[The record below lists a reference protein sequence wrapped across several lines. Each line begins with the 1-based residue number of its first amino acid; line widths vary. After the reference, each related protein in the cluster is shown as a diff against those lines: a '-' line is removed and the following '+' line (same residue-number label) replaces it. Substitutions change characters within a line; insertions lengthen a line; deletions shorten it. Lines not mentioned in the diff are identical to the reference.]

1 MPTTEQLR
9 TKLINKLKELFQ
21 LNQPDLDFGFYRIM
35 HAKSEQVSSFIEND
49 LLQVIQDTFGQV
61 DETKKDKLKQ
71 ELDNAIQTAIDFGA
85 PDPETTPKVMEAR
98 AKYDAIKDS
107 ASSEAEIYDHL
118 YRFFERYYDD
128 GDFISRR
135 YYTRETPGKAAPFAV
150 PYNGEEVK
158 LHWANADQY
167 YIKTT
172 EYFSNFSVNL
182 SEALKKLKDGKK
194 NDIEE
199 LDFADST
206 IPEGLKVHFSI
217 VDATEGD
224 HANVK
229 ASDATKRYFII
240 HKEKPIELNDKNE
253 LIINFEY
260 KPTMEKTRQE
270 TLNQEAV
277 ALVIKSLKDF
287 EPRNSR
293 KDTKICKEEEPL
305 NTQKS
310 TDNTLNGGIPC
321 SSVSSVVKDSLSCDS
336 VPFVVK
342 DYLSALTTLIPTEKD
357 KDRILLTKYINQ
369 YTARNTMDY
378 FIHKDLGAF
387 LKRELDFYIK
397 NEIMRLDDI
406 ENAEFPKVEDYL
418 TKIKVLRKIAIKLI
432 EFMAQL
438 EDFQKK
444 LWLKKK
450 FVVETNYCLT
460 LDRVPEALYPQ
471 IIENKDQIDEWIK
484 LYAIDEIEG
493 DTTCPAY
500 TNPLTINFLKVN
512 DKLMLDTRFFD
523 KAFKAKLLSSI
534 QNFDDQCDGLLIHSE
549 NFQALNMLQE
559 RFREQVNGI
568 FIDPPYNTG
577 DDGFVYKDS
586 YPSSTWLTMINE
598 RLDPGM
604 ITLTSQG
611 ALFASIGDEELEHL
625 STLIREKY
633 DKSTF
638 FSTLVWE
645 KKKKGSFLSGQIAK
659 MKDYVVCVA
668 KDMNNFAGLIGEI
681 TTESETYPCV
691 NASNPRDIRIIPQGI
706 ESKYREKNYSLNK
719 GAVISAGNMNLV
731 LVSDLIIRN
740 GRLAED
746 LIIEGNWRYSQDSM
760 LKYAAEG
767 TLYITQDLYLR
778 RIVNEPREKRMRD
791 ILFRL
796 GNDNEAQYNQYDI
809 NNLGKYGWGT
819 NEDANDEL
827 HQILGEQYAVS
838 YPKPSKLILQLF
850 ASLRFPDGYWVDYF
864 SGSGTTGH
872 AVINLNREDSGK
884 RKYILVEMGNYFDTV
899 LKPRIQKVVYSKDWK
914 DGKPVSKVEP
924 RKTRK
929 ATKDDLQ
936 AEISCDFVPSVVDK
950 YGGVSHCFKYLRLE
964 SYEDTLNNLVLQNDP
979 IRDKALASSASLQED
994 YLLHYMLDVESR
1006 CSQSLLNIDAFND
1019 PTSYLLKV
1027 KKPGSDEYIEK
1038 AVDLIET
1045 FNYLIGLRLVHLGV
1059 PQTLTAAFTR
1069 LPDPDLPQDQD
1080 TKLVIN
1086 GDFKQVSDGKWWIRK
1101 VEGWVPKNPYSPN
1114 DGLREKVLIVWR
1126 KLTGNLEEDN
1136 LILDA
1141 WFTKNRIS
1149 TLDWEFDTIY
1159 VNGSNN
1165 LPNLLKDG
1173 DTWKVRL
1180 IEEEF
1185 MKRMWDNQ
1193 GV

>member
-35 HAKSEQVSSFIEND
+35 HAKAEQVSSFIEND

-71 ELDNAIQTAIDFGA
+71 ELDEAIQTAKAYGA
-85 PDPETTPKVMEAR
+85 ADPESTDKVMEAR

-135 YYTRETPGKAAPFAV
+135 YYTRETPGKAAPFSI

-182 SEALKKLKDGKK
+182 SEALKKLNDGKK

-206 IPEGLKVHFSI
+206 IPEGIKVHFSI

-287 EPRNSR
+287 EPLNTR
-293 KDTKICKEEEPL
+293 KDTQNDL
-305 NTQKS
+305 Q
-310 TDNTLNGGIPC
+310 D
-321 SSVSSVVKDSLSCDS
+321 DLSCDF
-336 VPFVVK
+336 VPFVVE
-342 DYLSALTTLIPTEKD
+342 DYLNALSTCIPTEKD

-369 YTARNTMDY
+369 YTSRNTMDY
-378 FIHKDLGAF
+378 FIHKNLGAF

-406 ENAEFPKVEDYL
+406 ENAEAPKVEDYL
-418 TKIKVLRKIAIKLI
+418 AKIKVLRKIAIKLI
-432 EFMAQL
+432 DFMAQL

-450 FVVETNYCLT
+450 FVVETNYCIT

-471 IIENKDQIDEWIK
+471 IIANKDQIDEWIK

-500 TNPLTINFLKVN
+500 TNPLSLNFLKVN
-512 DKLMLDTRFFD
+512 DKLLLDTCFFD
-523 KAFKAKLLSSI
+523 EAFKAKLLSSI
-534 QNFDDQCDGLLIHSE
+534 QGFDEQCDGLLIHSE
-549 NFQALNMLQE
+549 NFQALNLLQE
-559 RFREQVNGI
+559 RYREQVKGVY
-568 FIDPPYNTG
+568 IDPPYNTAATEIM
-577 DDGFVYKDS
+577 YKNE
-586 YPSSTWLTMINE
+586 YRHSSWL
-598 RLDPGM
+598 
-604 ITLTSQG
+604 
-611 ALFASIGDEELEHL
+611 ALLADRVL
-625 STLIREKY
+625 
-633 DKSTF
+633 
-638 FSTLVWE
+638 
-645 KKKKGSFLSGQIAK
+645 
-659 MKDYVVCVA
+659 
-668 KDMNNFAGLIGEI
+668 
-681 TTESETYPCV
+681 
-691 NASNPRDIRIIPQGI
+691 ASNPIMRPDGVICIAIDDVEGAKLQNLLSDIMGIENLLGIVVVVHNPGGRHDDTYIATSHEYCIYYGKDTCYTSTNLLQLEEKDIESFKHNESDRSFRTREFRRSGNNSTREARPRMFYPLLIKDGNISLIDYSEYLDLYNKDTNAFNDIFLQELKTKYSELGFDFILPIDPHGITRVWRWTPDTLLARISDVFAVTKENGYVIKVKDWLDNKLGLKPKSVWYKAKYTAALGTTLLKSIMGQNALFTYPKSVSTVEDSIRIA
-706 ESKYREKNYSLNK
+706 SN
-719 GAVISAGNMNLV
+719 
-731 LVSDLIIRN
+731 D
-740 GRLAED
+740 D
-746 LIIEGNWRYSQDSM
+746 D
-760 LKYAAEG
+760 
-767 TLYITQDLYLR
+767 T
-778 RIVNEPREKRMRD
+778 
-791 ILFRL
+791 IL
-796 GNDNEAQYNQYDI
+796 
-809 NNLGKYGWGT
+809 
-819 NEDANDEL
+819 
-827 HQILGEQYAVS
+827 
-838 YPKPSKLILQLF
+838 
-850 ASLRFPDGYWVDYF
+850 DYF

-872 AVINLNREDSGK
+872 AVINLNREDGGN
-884 RKYILVEMGNYFDTV
+884 RKYILVEMGDYFDTV
-899 LKPRIQKVVYSKDWK
+899 LKPRISKVVYSKDWK
-914 DGKPVSKVEP
+914 GGKPKN
-924 RKTRK
+924 RDTG
-929 ATKDDLQ
+929 
-936 AEISCDFVPSVVDK
+936 I
-950 YGGVSHCFKYLRLE
+950 SHCFKYLRLE
-964 SYEDTLNNLVLQNDP
+964 GYEDTLNNLVLKSESV
-979 IRDKALASSASLQED
+979 RDKTIAGNASLQED
-994 YLLHYMLDVESR
+994 YLLHYMLDVESKG
-1006 CSQSLLNIDAFND
+1006 SQSLLNIDAFND
-1019 PTSYLLKV
+1019 PTSYVLKV
-1027 KKPGSDEYIEK
+1027 KRPGSDEYIEK

-1045 FNYLIGLRLVHLGV
+1045 FNYLIGLRLVHLGI
-1059 PQTLTAAFTR
+1059 PQSLTAAFTR
-1069 LPDPDLPQDQD
+1069 MKDPDLPQDQD
-1080 TKLVIN
+1080 TKLIIN
-1086 GDFKQVSDGKWWIRK
+1086 GDLKQVADGKWWIRK

-1114 DGLREKVLIVWR
+1114 DGLKEKVLIVWR

-1136 LILDA
+1136 LILDS

-1165 LPNLLKDG
+1165 LPNLQKEG

>member
-49 LLQVIQDTFGQV
+49 LLHVIQDTFGQA

-277 ALVIKSLKDF
+277 ALVIKSIKDF

-293 KDTKICKEEEPL
+293 KDTKNDL
-305 NTQKS
+305 Q
-310 TDNTLNGGIPC
+310 D
-321 SSVSSVVKDSLSCDS
+321 DLSCDF
-336 VPFVVK
+336 VPFVVE
-342 DYLSALTTLIPTEKD
+342 DYLNALSTCIPTEKD

-378 FIHKDLGAF
+378 FIHKNLGAF

-406 ENAEFPKVEDYL
+406 ENAEAPKVEDYL
-418 TKIKVLRKIAIKLI
+418 AKIKVLRKIAIKLI
-432 EFMAQL
+432 DFMAQL

-450 FVVETNYCLT
+450 FVVETNYCIT
-460 LDRVPEALYPQ
+460 LDRVPEELYPQ
-471 IIENKDQIDEWIK
+471 IIENKEQIDEWIK

-534 QNFDDQCDGLLIHSE
+534 QGFDDQCDGLLIHSE

-936 AEISCDFVPSVVDK
+936 AEISCDFEPFVVDK
-950 YGGVSHCFKYLRLE
+950 YGGISHCFKYLRLE

-994 YLLHYMLDVESR
+994 YMLHYLLDVESKG
-1006 CSQSLLNIDAFND
+1006 SQSLLNIDAFDD
-1019 PTSYLLKV
+1019 PTSYVLKV

-1045 FNYLIGLRLVHLGV
+1045 FNYLIGLRLVHLGI

-1069 LPDPDLPQDQD
+1069 MKDPDLPQDQD
-1080 TKLVIN
+1080 TKLIIN
-1086 GDFKQVSDGKWWIRK
+1086 GDFKQAADGKWWIRK

-1165 LPNLLKDG
+1165 LPNLQKDG

-1185 MKRMWDNQ
+1185 MKRMWEQN
-1193 GV
+1193 

>member
-1 MPTTEQLR
+1 MPTTDQLR
-9 TKLINKLKELFQ
+9 SKLINKLKELFQ

-49 LLQVIQDTFGQV
+49 LLHVIQDTFGQV

-98 AKYDAIKDS
+98 ARYEAIKDS

-277 ALVIKSLKDF
+277 ALVIKSLKDS

-293 KDTKICKEEEPL
+293 KDTKNDL
-305 NTQKS
+305 Q
-310 TDNTLNGGIPC
+310 D
-321 SSVSSVVKDSLSCDS
+321 DLSCDF
-336 VPFVVK
+336 VPFVVE
-342 DYLSALTTLIPTEKD
+342 DYLNALSTCIPTEKD

-369 YTARNTMDY
+369 YTSRNTMDY
-378 FIHKDLGAF
+378 FIHKNLGAF

-406 ENAEFPKVEDYL
+406 ENAEAPKVEDYL
-418 TKIKVLRKIAIKLI
+418 AKIKVLRKIAIKLI
-432 EFMAQL
+432 DFMAQL

-450 FVVETNYCLT
+450 FVVETNYCIT

-471 IIENKDQIDEWIK
+471 IIENKNQIDEWIK

-500 TNPLTINFLKVN
+500 TNPLSLNFLKVN
-512 DKLMLDTRFFD
+512 DKLLLDTCFFD
-523 KAFKAKLLSSI
+523 EAFKAKLLSSI
-534 QNFDDQCDGLLIHSE
+534 QGFDEQCDGLLIHSE
-549 NFQALNMLQE
+549 NFQALRLLQD
-559 RFREQVNGI
+559 RYKEQVGCI
-568 FIDPPYNTG
+568 HIDPPYNTATSGFLYKNEYQHSSWMSLMSQGVVTSMNMMTKEGAFQCHIDENEYERLSALMDDLDLPSSGTIIWDKKNPMLGKKGIATQHEYILWRAHTDNPIYMQNKSIRKILSQAQFLIDKHGGINEISRSAFSKWIQAQTDLTGGEKAYRFIDDMGRVYRGVAMGAPEPRKDPKFHIPLIHPVTNLPCPVPSNGWSRTPETLQGLDDINEILWG
-577 DDGFVYKDS
+577 DDHTTQPQKKVF
-586 YPSSTWLTMINE
+586 
-598 RLDPGM
+598 
-604 ITLTSQG
+604 
-611 ALFASIGDEELEHL
+611 L
-625 STLIREKY
+625 ST
-633 DKSTF
+633 
-638 FSTLVWE
+638 
-645 KKKKGSFLSGQIAK
+645 
-659 MKDYVVCVA
+659 
-668 KDMNNFAGLIGEI
+668 
-681 TTESETYPCV
+681 
-691 NASNPRDIRIIPQGI
+691 
-706 ESKYREKNYSLNK
+706 ESKRQLSSILQNAKSGKAYLDELGHEFPYCHP
-719 GAVISAGNMNLV
+719 
-731 LVSDLIIRN
+731 VS
-740 GRLAED
+740 
-746 LIIEGNWRYSQDSM
+746 
-760 LKYAAEG
+760 
-767 TLYITQDLYLR
+767 LYL
-778 RIVNEPREKRMRD
+778 E
-791 ILFRL
+791 LF
-796 GNDNEAQYNQYDI
+796 GAIDSNSSNI
-809 NNLGKYGWGT
+809 
-819 NEDANDEL
+819 
-827 HQILGEQYAVS
+827 
-838 YPKPSKLILQLF
+838 F
-850 ASLRFPDGYWVDYF
+850 FDYF
-864 SGSGTTGH
+864 AGSGTSGH
-872 AVINLNREDSGK
+872 AVIDLNREDGFR
-884 RKYILVEMGNYFDTV
+884 RKYVLVEMGDYFDTV
-899 LKPRIQKVVYSKDWK
+899 LKPRISKVVYSKDWK
-914 DGKPVSKVEP
+914 GGKPQN
-924 RKTRK
+924 RY
-929 ATKDDLQ
+929 A
-936 AEISCDFVPSVVDK
+936 
-950 YGGVSHCFKYLRLE
+950 GVSHCFKYLRLE
-964 SYEDTLNNLVLQNDP
+964 SYEDTLNNLVLQSDP
-979 IRDKALASSASLQED
+979 IRDKTIAGNASLHED
-994 YLLHYMLDVESR
+994 YLLHYMLDVESKG
-1006 CSQSLLNIDAFND
+1006 SQSLLNIDAFND
-1019 PTSYLLKV
+1019 PTSYVLKV
-1027 KKPGSDEYIEK
+1027 KRPGSDEYIEK

-1045 FNYLIGLRLVHLGV
+1045 FNYLIGLRLVHLGI
-1059 PQTLTAAFTR
+1059 PQSLTAAFTR
-1069 LPDPDLPQDQD
+1069 MKDPDLPHDQD

-1086 GDFKQVSDGKWWIRK
+1086 GDFKQVADGKWWIRK

-1114 DGLREKVLIVWR
+1114 DGLKEKVLIVWR
-1126 KLTGNLEEDN
+1126 KLTGNFEEDN
-1136 LILDA
+1136 LILDS
-1141 WFTKNRIS
+1141 WFQKNRIS

-1165 LPNLLKDG
+1165 LPNLQKDG

-1185 MKRMWDNQ
+1185 MKRMWEQN
-1193 GV
+1193 

>member
-9 TKLINKLKELFQ
+9 SKLIHKLKELFQ

-49 LLQVIQDTFGQV
+49 LLHVIQDTFGQA

-98 AKYDAIKDS
+98 ARYEAIKDS

-293 KDTKICKEEEPL
+293 KDTKNDL
-305 NTQKS
+305 Q
-310 TDNTLNGGIPC
+310 D
-321 SSVSSVVKDSLSCDS
+321 DLSCDF
-336 VPFVVK
+336 VPFVVE
-342 DYLSALTTLIPTEKD
+342 DYLNALSTCIPTEKD

-369 YTARNTMDY
+369 YTSRNTMDY
-378 FIHKDLGAF
+378 FIHKNLGAF

-406 ENAEFPKVEDYL
+406 ENAEAPKVEDYL

-450 FVVETNYCLT
+450 FIVETNYCIT
-460 LDRVPEALYPQ
+460 LDRIPEELYPE
-471 IIENKDQIDEWIK
+471 IIANQSQHDEWIK
-484 LYAIDEIEG
+484 LFAIDEIEG
-493 DTTCPAY
+493 DTTTPAY
-500 TNPLTINFLKVN
+500 SNPLSLDFLKTN
-512 DKLMLDTRFFD
+512 NKLVLDTRFFD
-523 KAFKAKLLSSI
+523 VSFRARLLSSI
-534 QNFDDQCDGLLIHSE
+534 EDFDEQCDGLLIHSE
-549 NFQALNMLQE
+549 NTQALNLLQD
-559 RFREQVNGI
+559 RYREQVKCVY
-568 FIDPPYNTG
+568 IDPPYNTG
-577 DDGFVYKDS
+577 GDGFVYKDS
-586 YPSSTWLTMINE
+586 YQDSSWLSLIQQTTVSVLSLLNKKSVHFTSIDDREQALLRDLYDNAFSFYNRLDRGIIIWNNAGSTKGFRKIVKNNEYITAYSINSEEVESDYGNNCNSSDLDEIDERLQIMRSPKNPLARVTFPAGLKIEDPTIRIVSSPINPGTNQVDIVGGEMHFENGILTHDVVLEASFPYKNQMIEFFKNIGTSKKTYDSKGQEWIEVYFRASGVPYYKKSRNTKILSSVLRDLPTRGSDELYNILPEVEFDNPKPVELINE
-598 RLDPGM
+598 LM
-604 ITLTSQG
+604 VYFTT
-611 ALFASIGDEELEHL
+611 DE
-625 STLIREKY
+625 
-633 DKSTF
+633 
-638 FSTLVWE
+638 
-645 KKKKGSFLSGQIAK
+645 
-659 MKDYVVCVA
+659 
-668 KDMNNFAGLIGEI
+668 
-681 TTESETYPCV
+681 
-691 NASNPRDIRIIPQGI
+691 DIC
-706 ESKYREKNYSLNK
+706 L
-719 GAVISAGNMNLV
+719 
-731 LVSDLIIRN
+731 
-740 GRLAED
+740 
-746 LIIEGNWRYSQDSM
+746 
-760 LKYAAEG
+760 
-767 TLYITQDLYLR
+767 
-778 RIVNEPREKRMRD
+778 
-791 ILFRL
+791 
-796 GNDNEAQYNQYDI
+796 
-809 NNLGKYGWGT
+809 
-819 NEDANDEL
+819 
-827 HQILGEQYAVS
+827 
-838 YPKPSKLILQLF
+838 
-850 ASLRFPDGYWVDYF
+850 DYF
-864 SGSGTTGH
+864 AGSGTTGH
-872 AVINLNREDSGK
+872 ATIYRNRDDGHN
-884 RKYILVEMGNYFDTV
+884 RRYVLVEMGDYFDTV
-899 LKPRIQKVVYSKDWK
+899 LMPRISKVVYSKDWK
-914 DGKPVSKVEP
+914 DGKPKNRE
-924 RKTRK
+924 T
-929 ATKDDLQ
+929 
-936 AEISCDFVPSVVDK
+936 
-950 YGGVSHCFKYLRLE
+950 GVSHCFKYLRLE
-964 SYEDTLNNLVLQNDP
+964 SYEDTLNNLVLKNDP
-979 IRDKALASSASLQED
+979 IRDKALEASDSLKED
-994 YLLHYMLDVESR
+994 YLLHYMLDVESKG
-1006 CSQSLLNIDAFND
+1006 SQSLLNIDAFND
-1019 PTSYLLKV
+1019 PTSYVLKV

-1045 FNYLIGLRLVHLGV
+1045 FNYLIGLRLVHLGI
-1059 PQTLTAAFTR
+1059 PQSLTAAFTR
-1069 LPDPDLPQDQD
+1069 MKDPDLPQDQD
-1080 TKLVIN
+1080 TKLIIN
-1086 GDFKQVSDGKWWIRK
+1086 GDLKQVADGKWWIRK

-1126 KLTGNLEEDN
+1126 KLTGNFEEDN
-1136 LILDA
+1136 LILDS
-1141 WFTKNRIS
+1141 WFQKNRIS

-1165 LPNLLKDG
+1165 LPNLQKDG